1 MKHAYV
7 AQHDLQP
14 PNQLRAAVALVQPEL
29 MPFSAIGQCAFLSH
43 EQSIH
48 PSLVLERTKLF
59 MGKHQIPDVVQ
70 FESKS
75 ARLVT
80 IS

>member
-1 MKHAYV
+1 MKHVYV
-7 AQHDLQP
+7 AQHDLQQA
-14 PNQLRAAVALVQPEL
+14 NQLRAAVALVQPEL

-48 PSLVLERTKLF
+48 PSLLERTSKLF
-59 MGKHQIPDVVQ
+59 MGKHQIPGIVQ

-75 ARLVT
+75 ARPVT